1 MAILL
6 AIILTTTTT
15 ILSIPTML
23 SNPQLDIIIGSSDDL
38 GSIRDRLKGG
48 RAVGDA
54 GGADVGALD
63 LAGELKE
70 DPLEFWVGVRERV
83 LLVDGLGL
91 ADSSQVSSSG

>member
-6 AIILTTTTT
+6 AITLATIT
-15 ILSIPTML
+15 ILSAPTML
-23 SNPQLDIIIGSSDDL
+23 GNPQLDIVVGSGDDL
-38 GSIRDRLKGG
+38 GSIRDGLKGG
-48 RAVGDA
+48 RAVCDT

-70 DPLEFWVGVRERV
+70 DPLEFWVGVPEGV

-91 ADSSQVSSSG
+91 ADSSQVSSGG